1 MNLDFV
7 KMCLKNA
14 IDEVNGSSVS
24 ESLKKEFFRRMT
36 DVAVVLKKM
45 ERMKK

>member
-7 KMCLKNA
+7 RMCIKNA
-14 IDEVNGSSVS
+14 VDEVNGSEAS
-24 ESLKKEFFRRMT
+24 ESLKKEFFRKMT

-45 ERMKK
+45 ERAKK